1 MKKRTKI
8 LSCATAAA
16 LLCSALPFVV
26 FAESDNGKVRV
37 VVENNTFKKADGAA
51 WDGTLIDE
59 WVELKS
65 DSTAASIIS
74 EVVTSKGYA
83 DPITDSQ
90 YGAYIAS
97 VDGLTSGDGSNLEGS
112 AYPGWLVGYD
122 DWYGNGGISTLNIS
136 DGDELFISYSLN
148 MGVDIGSDFYNTSTK
163 LKTLEADNGTISPEL
178 SSETTEYTLTLNEGS
193 STVKLTPTAE
203 NKNYR
208 YRIYKTEYTPDQDN
222 DYKRTKDIPVSDG
235 DVIYI
240 GVGHD
245 AYGAEETVYKLN
257 VSIPNT
263 QQSSQESSKEES
275 SKEES
280 KVNNNDDIT
289 VDKIIEDTT
298 AQIKSNEKV
307 AVAGNEWEI
316 LTLARFNSLDVN
328 TKNAYLSSLKETLST
343 AEFTNAT
350 DYAKLVITLTAL
362 GVDATDFEGYD
373 FVAPLADFD
382 FASKQGINGTVYTLI
397 ALDTHNYDIPEAP
410 EGATQTTRD
419 ELINTILSAQLKDD
433 GWTFYGDVYDPDM
446 TGMALQALAPYY
458 ETNDKVKTAVD
469 KAVELLSKV
478 QEDNGAYTSYGSNN
492 CESTAQVV
500 TALSALKINPD
511 TDERFIKNGN
521 SAIDGLKLFYVSS
534 ANGFAH
540 EQGGDYNKYS
550 TDQAYYALCAFS
562 RLTNNQ
568 TSLYDMSDVSFET
581 EFAETSEESA
591 EDSDI
596 DETSYEEDENS
607 TADASEEEDES
618 SESSDEASNNN
629 TGVNANN
636 TNNGDTATVETGDNA
651 PIIAMIFVVVVSAC
665 AVFVLRKTEN

>member
-1 MKKRTKI
+1 MKKRTKF

-16 LLCSALPFVV
+16 LVCSALPFVV
-26 FAESDNGKVRV
+26 FAQDDNGKVRV
-37 VVENNTFKKADGAA
+37 VVENNTYKKADGAA

-59 WVELKS
+59 WVDLKA
-65 DSTAASIIS
+65 DSTAASIIT

-83 DPITDSQ
+83 DPIAESQ

-97 VDGLTSGDGSNLEGS
+97 VDGLASGDGSDLEGS
-112 AYPGWLVGYD
+112 AYPGWMLGYD

-136 DGDELFISYSLN
+136 DGDEIFISYSLN
-148 MGVDIGSDFYNTSTK
+148 MGVDLGSDFYDTSTK
-163 LKTLEADNGTISPEL
+163 LKSLEADSGTISPEF
-178 SSETTEYTLTLNEGS
+178 SANTTEYTLTLSEG
-193 STVKLTPTAE
+193 TDKVKLTPTAE

-208 YRIYKTEYTPDQDN
+208 YRIYKNEYTPDQDN
-222 DYKRTKDIPVSDG
+222 DYKRTRDIPVTDG

-240 GVGHD
+240 GVGHN
-245 AYGAEETVYKLN
+245 AYGAEETVYQLN

-263 QQSSQESSKEES
+263 QQSSQES

-289 VDKIIEDTT
+289 VDKIIEETT
-298 AQIKSNEKV
+298 AQIKSNENV

-316 LTLARFNSLDVN
+316 MTLARFGSLDDETKSAYLNSLKD
-328 TKNAYLSSLKETLST
+328 TLET

-362 GVDATDFEGYD
+362 GVDATDFEGHD
-373 FVAPLADFD
+373 LVAPLADLD

-397 ALDTHNYDIPEAP
+397 AFDTHNYNIPEAP
-410 EGATQTTRD
+410 EGLTQTTRE
-419 ELINTILSAQLKDD
+419 ELINTILSAQLEDG

-458 ETNDKVKTAVD
+458 DTNEKVKTAAD

-478 QEDNGAYTSYGSNN
+478 QGDNGAYSSYGSVN

-521 SAIDGLKLFYVSS
+521 SAIDGLKLFYVSD
-534 ANGFAH
+534 AKGFAH

-550 TDQAYYALCAFS
+550 TDQAYYALCAYS
-562 RLTNNQ
+562 RLINNQ
-568 TSLYDMSDVSFET
+568 TSLYDMSDVSFE
-581 EFAETSEESA
+581 ADSQESL
-591 EDSDI
+591 
-596 DETSYEEDENS
+596 DESS
-607 TADASEEEDES
+607 EDES
-618 SESSDEASNNN
+618 SEDESSEADKETNNNN
-629 TGVNANN
+629 TGVISDNN
-636 TNNGDTATVETGDNA
+636 SNSDTMTVQTGDNA
-651 PIIAMIFVVVVSAC
+651 PTIAIIFVVVISAC
-665 AVFVLRKTEN
+665 AVIVLRKSGKTEN

>member
-26 FAESDNGKVRV
+26 FAQDDNGKVRV
-37 VVENNTFKKADGAA
+37 VVENNTYKKADGAA

-59 WVELKS
+59 WVDLKA
-65 DSTAASIIS
+65 DSTAASIIT

-83 DPITDSQ
+83 DPIAESQ
-90 YGAYIAS
+90 YGAYFDS
-97 VDGLTSGDGSNLEGS
+97 VDGLASGDGSDLEGS
-112 AYPGWLVGYD
+112 AYPGWMVGYD

-136 DGDELFISYSLN
+136 DGDEIFISYSLN
-148 MGVDIGSDFYNTSTK
+148 MGVDLGSDFYNTSTK
-163 LKTLEADNGTISPEL
+163 LKSLEADSGTISPEF
-178 SSETTEYTLTLNEGS
+178 SADTTEYTLNLSEGADK
-193 STVKLTPTAE
+193 VKLTPTAE

-208 YRIYKTEYTPDQDN
+208 YRIYKNEYTPEQDN
-222 DYKRTKDIPVSDG
+222 DYKRTRDIPVTDG

-240 GVGHD
+240 GVGHN
-245 AYGAEETVYKLN
+245 AYGAEETVYQLN

-298 AQIKSNEKV
+298 AQIKSNENV

-316 LTLARFNSLDVN
+316 MTLARFGSLDDETKSAYLNSLKD
-328 TKNAYLSSLKETLST
+328 TLET

-362 GVDATDFEGYD
+362 GVDATDFEGHD
-373 FVAPLADFD
+373 LVAPLADLD
-382 FASKQGINGTVYTLI
+382 FTSKQGINGTVYTLI

-410 EGATQTTRD
+410 EGSSQTTRE
-419 ELINTILSAQLKDD
+419 ELINTILSAQLEDG

-458 ETNDKVKTAVD
+458 DTNEKVKAAAD

-478 QEDNGAYTSYGSNN
+478 QGDNGAYSSYGSVN
-492 CESTAQVV
+492 CESTAQVI

-521 SAIDGLKLFYVSS
+521 SAIDGLKLFYVSD
-534 ANGFAH
+534 AKGFAH

-550 TDQAYYALCAFS
+550 TDQAYYALCAYS
-562 RLTNNQ
+562 RLINNQ
-568 TSLYDMSDVSFET
+568 TSLYDMSDVSFE
-581 EFAETSEESA
+581 ADSQESL
-591 EDSDI
+591 
-596 DETSYEEDENS
+596 DESS
-607 TADASEEEDES
+607 EDES
-618 SESSDEASNNN
+618 SEDESSEDESSEDESSEADEETNNNN
-629 TGVNANN
+629 TGVISDNN
-636 TNNGDTATVETGDNA
+636 SNSDTTTVQTGDNA
-651 PIIAMIFVVVVSAC
+651 PTIAIIFVVVISAC
-665 AVFVLRKTEN
+665 AVIVLRKSGKTEN

>member
-112 AYPGWLVGYD
+112 AYPGWMLGYD

-136 DGDELFISYSLN
+136 DGDEIFISYSLN
-148 MGVDIGSDFYNTSTK
+148 MGVDLGSDFYDTSTK
-163 LKTLEADNGTISPEL
+163 LKSLEADSGTISPEF
-178 SSETTEYTLTLNEGS
+178 SANTTEYTLTLSEG
-193 STVKLTPTAE
+193 TDKVKLTPTAE

-289 VDKIIEDTT
+289 IDKIIEDTT
-298 AQIKSNEKV
+298 AQIKSNENV

-316 LTLARFNSLDVN
+316 FTLARFNSLDLN

-362 GVDATDFEGYD
+362 GVDATDFEGHD
-373 FVAPLADFD
+373 LVAPLADLD

-397 ALDTHNYDIPEAP
+397 AFDTHNYNIPEAP
-410 EGATQTTRD
+410 EGLTQTTRE
-419 ELINTILSAQLKDD
+419 ELINTILSAQLEDG

-458 ETNDKVKTAVD
+458 DTNEKVKTAAD

-478 QEDNGAYTSYGSNN
+478 QGDNGAYSSYGSVN

-568 TSLYDMSDVSFET
+568 TSLYDMSDVSFE
-581 EFAETSEESA
+581 ADSQESL
-591 EDSDI
+591 
-596 DETSYEEDENS
+596 DESS
-607 TADASEEEDES
+607 EDES
-618 SESSDEASNNN
+618 SEDESSEADKETNNNN
-629 TGVNANN
+629 TGVISDNN
-636 TNNGDTATVETGDNA
+636 SNSDTMTVQTGDNA
-651 PIIAMIFVVVVSAC
+651 PTIAIIFVVVISAC
-665 AVFVLRKTEN
+665 AVIVLRKSGKTEN